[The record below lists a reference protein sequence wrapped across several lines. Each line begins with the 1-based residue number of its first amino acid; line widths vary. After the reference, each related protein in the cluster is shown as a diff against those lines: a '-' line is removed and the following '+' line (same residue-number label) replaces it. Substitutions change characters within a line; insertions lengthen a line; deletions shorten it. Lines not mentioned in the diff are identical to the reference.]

1 LTTPAIVIKTQFTK
15 AHEKSFQGFVSYIDR
30 KNTKANENNFENY
43 QDYMSNDEKSTG
55 LFTKDSDFLSNE
67 EKLKVKDVFKK
78 SQEHDGV
85 MWQDVISF
93 DNVWL
98 KDIGVLKNT
107 PDGQFIDEQK
117 LKQATRNAV
126 NQLWNHEGINDSI
139 YWSAAI
145 HYNTDNVHIHVAS
158 VQTRDFRERGMR
170 KKTSLTKMKSA
181 VTHTLTDR
189 SKENAMLNDFI
200 RKQVVKS
207 KQENKTM
214 TLQNRIFHPE
224 LVKQFKKIHSML
236 PQEDKRMWSYGMNG
250 ISNIRPEIDKLTDQY
265 IQKHFPNEFKEFK
278 AQLDKEVIAYK
289 RIYGSNAQAEKY
301 RETKMTDLYKRTG
314 NTILKEIKDY
324 DKQLKLNQF
333 KNSRT
338 PQQKNFLNNRAVRQ
352 MMYRVNREMRDD
364 IQHIKNQREFERF
377 EYEKERDR
385 T

>member
-1 LTTPAIVIKTQFTK
+1 LTTPAIVIKTQFTVG
-15 AHEKSFQGFVSYIDR
+15 HQKSFQGFVNYIDR
-30 KNTKANENNFENY
+30 SNTKANENNFENY
-43 QDYMSNDEKSTG
+43 QDYMSNEEKSTG
-55 LFTKDSDFLSNE
+55 LFTKDSDFLSHE
-67 EKLKVKDVFKK
+67 EKLKVKGIFKN

-93 DNVWL
+93 DNEWL

-126 NQLWNHEGINDSI
+126 NQLWTHEGINDSI

-170 KKTSLTKMKSA
+170 KETSLKKMKSA
-181 VTHTLTDR
+181 VAHTLTDR
-189 SKENAMLNDFI
+189 SKENAKLNDFI
-200 RKQVVKS
+200 RNQVIKS

-214 TLQNRIFHPE
+214 TIQNKVFNPE
-224 LVKQFKKIHSML
+224 MVKQFKKIHSML
-236 PQEDKRMWSYGMNG
+236 PEEDKRMWSYGMNG
-250 ISNIRPEIDKLTDQY
+250 ISHIRPEIDKLTNQY
-265 IQKHFPNEFKEFK
+265 IQKHFSNEFKEFQ
-278 AQLDKEVIAYK
+278 AQLDKEVIAYR

-301 RETKMTDLYKRTG
+301 RETKMEDLYKRTG
-314 NTILKEIKDY
+314 NTILKEIKEY

-333 KNSRT
+333 KNTGTTS
-338 PQQKNFLNNRAVRQ
+338 QQKFLNNRAVRQ
-352 MMYRVNREMRDD
+352 VMFRVNRGMRDD
-364 IQHIKNQREFERF
+364 LQHIKNQREFEKF

>member
-1 LTTPAIVIKTQFTK
+1 MTTPAIVIKTQFTK

-43 QDYMSNDEKSTG
+43 QDYMSNEEKSTG
-55 LFTKDSDFLSNE
+55 LFTKDSDFLSRE
-67 EKLKVKDVFKK
+67 EKMKVKEVFKK
-78 SQEHDGV
+78 SQENNGV

-93 DNVWL
+93 DNEWL

-107 PDGQFIDEQK
+107 SDGQFIDEQK

-170 KKTSLTKMKSA
+170 KQTSLTKMKSA
-181 VTHTLTDR
+181 VAHTLSDR

-214 TLQNRIFHPE
+214 TLQNKIFHPE
-224 LVKQFKKIHSML
+224 LVKQFKKVHSML

-250 ISNIRPEIDKLTDQY
+250 ISNVRPEIDKLTNLY
-265 IQKHFPNEFKEFK
+265 IEKNFSNEFKEFK
-278 AQLDKEVIAYK
+278 LQLDKEVIAYR

-301 RETKMTDLYKRTG
+301 RETKMDDLYKRTG
-314 NTILKEIKDY
+314 NTILKEIKEY
-324 DKQLKLNQF
+324 DKQLKLNQS
-333 KNSRT
+333 KNLRT
-338 PQQKNFLNNRAVRQ
+338 PGQKNFLNNRAVRQ
-352 MMYRVNREMRDD
+352 VMYRVNREMRDD
-364 IQHIKNQREFERF
+364 LQHIKNQREFERL

-385 T
+385 